1 MKNACRILKN
11 IKIDP
16 KYFYIYNLISPPLYM
31 KNACLLGEKKK
42 TGKKSIRKKL
52 GYYPIIHGEGTHHQ
66 QAYA

>member
-42 TGKKSIRKKL
+42 LGRKASGKN
-52 GYYPIIHGEGTHHQ
+52 
-66 QAYA
+66 